1 LGLNA
6 PLLEFLHLTLGML
19 GLDAAAPPINGTDD
33 EIQRRSIHKPR
44 IPRAFSLSDQLHER
58 MSDAGQR
65 ALLEAVIKHAPS
77 LRYVFILGWYGN
89 SQYWEIGT
97 RTPSES
103 TTAVELRKIDEQE
116 GLQLWEHY
124 GQADI

>member
-6 PLLEFLHLTLGML
+6 PLLEFLHLTLCMF

-33 EIQRRSIHKPR
+33 ERQMQSIHKTR

-58 MSDAGQR
+58 MSDAGLR
-65 ALLEAVIKHAPS
+65 ALLEAVLKNAPS

-97 RTPSES
+97 RAPSES
-103 TTAVELRKIDEQE
+103 TAAVELRKMDEQE
-116 GLQLWEHY
+116 GFQLWEQY
-124 GQADI
+124 DQADI